1 MNKKTTAVD
10 QQIGLDR
17 RGIASLAP
25 REPASAVRAS
35 QGRVPDFFI
44 VGHAKSG
51 TTALYE
57 VLRRHPQIYM
67 PDDKEPQ
74 YFERDSIQPAKS
86 RGRRWAALDQ
96 TGTSPQTFDD
106 YLSLFNA
113 ARPDQRAGE
122 ASPQYIWSQT
132 AAKRI
137 AEVQPAARIITILRE
152 PVSFLRSLHLEALQN
167 RGETEESFRKVMA
180 LEEARRQG
188 RHIPGHLTWQR
199 VGAERDHLFPHFHSA
214 RVKYVEQLRRYRAV
228 FPPEQMLVLIYDD
241 FRADNEAII
250 RTVLRF
256 LDVDDTHPI
265 EVTTANPTV
274 HVRLQSLDRILS
286 AVSMGGDPVSHAV
299 KEGFK
304 TFVPS
309 QRLRRYALRVMRSHI
324 VYGKPSAPDENMMVE
339 LRQRFKPEVVALSEY
354 LERDLV
360 SLWGY
365 DHLD

>member
-1 MNKKTTAVD
+1 MNEKTTAVD
-10 QQIGLDR
+10 RQIGLGG
-17 RGIASLAP
+17 RGIASLTP
-25 REPASAVRAS
+25 RELASAARAS
-35 QGRVPDFFI
+35 QARVPDFFI

-57 VLRRHPQIYM
+57 MLRRHPQIYM
-67 PDDKEPQ
+67 PDVKEPQ
-74 YFERDSIQPAKS
+74 YFERDSIQPAKL
-86 RGRRWAALDQ
+86 RGRRWTTLDQ

-106 YLSLFNA
+106 YLSLFDA
-113 ARPDQRAGE
+113 ARPDQQVGE

-137 AEVQPAARIITILRE
+137 ADVQPAARIIAILRE

-167 RGETEESFRKVMA
+167 RRETEESFRRVMA

-188 RHIPGHLTWQR
+188 RHIPRHLTWQR
-199 VGAERDHLFPHFHSA
+199 VSAERDPLFPHFHSV

-241 FRADNEAII
+241 FRLDNEATV

-265 EVTTANPTV
+265 EVTAANPTV
-274 HVRLQSLDRILS
+274 RVRSQSLDRILG
-286 AVSMGGDPVSHAV
+286 AVSTGGGPVSHAV
-299 KEGFK
+299 KKGFK
-304 TFVPS
+304 MFMPS
-309 QRLRRYALRVMRSHI
+309 QRLRRYALRVARSHI
-324 VYGKPSAPDENMMVE
+324 VYGQPRPPDEGMTAE
-339 LRQRFKPEVVALSEY
+339 LRQRFKPEVVALSEH
-354 LERDLV
+354 LDRDLV

-365 DHLD
+365 DHLG